1 MNNLL
6 LNERSLIYHLR
17 QYRSKRRLHYFA
29 ETESTNEVAKKL
41 CGDGKGL
48 GAFVVSD
55 CQTAGKG
62 RSGRTFCSPKGT
74 GVYISIVYEISGK
87 EPNFD
92 LLSSLAGLAVRDTL
106 FNFFDFDCKIKWP
119 NDILLDG
126 KKICGILTEALT
138 DFESGGIESI
148 ILGIGIN
155 FSTAVSSFLKTFSR
169 K

>member
-55 CQTAGKG
+55 
-62 RSGRTFCSPKGT
+62 
-74 GVYISIVYEISGK
+74 
-87 EPNFD
+87 
-92 LLSSLAGLAVRDTL
+92 
-106 FNFFDFDCKIKWP
+106 
-119 NDILLDG
+119 
-126 KKICGILTEALT
+126 
-138 DFESGGIESI
+138 
-148 ILGIGIN
+148 
-155 FSTAVSSFLKTFSR
+155 
-169 K
+169 